1 MEILPTLS
9 NFFQTPSITNN
20 VKVNC
25 APHAGSN
32 SLVFGNSE
40 PWIKSTCTVLD
51 KKAYTRIVN
60 YHTMY
65 KLLVTIAAYIAWG
78 SREMNNLR
86 VSKNAIEL
94 SIPPG

>member
-1 MEILPTLS
+1 MLDPTHLCLVTLS
-9 NFFQTPSITNN
+9 PGS
-20 VKVNC
+20 KAC
-25 APHAGSN
+25 A
-32 SLVFGNSE
+32 LCL
-40 PWIKSTCTVLD
+40 I